1 MTPFKKSLALVL
13 ITALI
18 SGLLTYYFF
27 DPAPQANITQAQQ
40 AIKTVKKQEQAID
53 KNYTLA
59 FVKLQKEN
67 DSLKKLVNFHKAAL
81 SVADEKVSVLESKVS
96 QLADKVNTEPDT
108 LKTKVPDCDSL
119 SKETV
124 ALIKQED
131 KKDSLC
137 NTTIE
142 ELTTEVGG
150 KDSVISVCN
159 DSYRSIKLT
168 LDTSL
173 AQQQYL
179 TDQLNIL
186 NKHIKRKTFESRFLS
201 VTVILLSGIAGTLYL
216 EQKR

>member
-1 MTPFKKSLALVL
+1 MTPFKKSLVLVL
-13 ITALI
+13 LTALLSALI
-18 SGLLTYYFF
+18 TYYFF
-27 DPAPQANITQAQQ
+27 EPTPQARITQAQQ
-40 AIKTVKKQEQAID
+40 VIKTVKQQEQKID
-53 KNYTLA
+53 KSYTLA

-67 DSLKKLVNFHKAAL
+67 DSLKKLVDFHKAAL
-81 SVADEKVSVLESKVS
+81 SVADEKVTVLESKVS
-96 QLADKVNTEPDT
+96 QLANKVTTEPDT
-108 LKTKVPDCDSL
+108 IKTKIPDCDSL
-119 SKETV
+119 SRETV

-142 ELTTEVGG
+142 ELTTEVSG

-159 DSYRSIKLT
+159 ESYRNIKLT
-168 LDTSL
+168 LDTSIQ
-173 AQQQYL
+173 QQQYL

-216 EQKR
+216 EHR